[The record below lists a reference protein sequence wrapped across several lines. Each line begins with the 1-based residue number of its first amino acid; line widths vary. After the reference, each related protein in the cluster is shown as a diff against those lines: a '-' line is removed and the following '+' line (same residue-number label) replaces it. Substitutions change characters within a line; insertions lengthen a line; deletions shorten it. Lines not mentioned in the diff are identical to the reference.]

1 MTEKGK
7 TKNEEGKKNALA
19 DDGDRDLIKSDLDS
33 TLVVE
38 AAAGTGKTTELVNRI
53 VRVIES
59 GRAEVTEIVSVTF
72 TEKAAGELKL
82 RLREKLEESRSAAAA
97 GSRERQRLDEAV
109 RRLEEAQISTIH
121 GFCADLLR
129 ERPVEACVD
138 PLFAVLT
145 EPQAARLYDAAFQTW
160 FQEQLSNPPEGIQRS
175 LRRPSFA
182 GFGHSAASNEDS
194 PVERLRNAGW
204 ELIQWRDFEGDWQ
217 RPPFDRERR
226 IDALVQ
232 RLREFAD
239 LSDAPSYQYDAFCL
253 DTRPARQLSEEIARM
268 ENVAARDYSRL
279 EGALVDLCRNRQFR
293 QARKGSGKQYRPGVP
308 REDVNRARDELQA
321 ELTRFESDANADLA
335 ALLREELRGCAKAYE
350 QAKAKAGALDFLD
363 LLLKARNLVRDDAE
377 VRRSFQQRFK
387 RLFVDEFQDTDP
399 LQAEILLLLASDDP
413 TATDWRK
420 VRPIPGKLF
429 IVGDPKQS
437 IYRFRRADVG
447 IYRGVYEMLQ
457 AAAAKPVTLRTSFRA
472 RPNIQRV
479 INAAFT
485 PAMTGNVQAA
495 QAGYVPLEPFRSDS
509 PEQPSVVVLPAP
521 EPYGKQR
528 IANTSVEESLP
539 DAVGA
544 YVDWLINKSGWKVA
558 ERPSHMVESPSYVVS
573 GFSRTAMTERP
584 PVAQGFS
591 RTVAQGFSPAERE
604 RLVPIQA
611 RHICLLF
618 RRFVSFGEDMT
629 RPYVR
634 ALEARGVP
642 HLLVGGRS
650 FHNRGEIETL
660 RAALA
665 AIEWPDDE
673 LSVFATLRGA
683 LFAIGDEELLE
694 YRDKFKAFHPFR
706 IPTMGGDAETAP
718 VAADPVGRDFSRAV
732 DAVAQGFS
740 PALRPIVDALTLLQ
754 RLHRS
759 RNHIPVASTISTL
772 LDATRAHVRFALE
785 HGGEQVLA
793 NVLHVA
799 ELARRYEADG
809 GISFRGFIEELREQ
823 AEDGQAGEAPILEE
837 GSDGVRLMTV
847 HKAKG
852 LEFPVVI
859 LADMTAKIRSTSASR
874 YIDSER
880 GACAIRIAGC
890 SPFDLIQHEPDELAR
905 DEAEGVRLA
914 YVAATRARDLLVV
927 PAVGDEAREGWIDPL
942 NRAIYP
948 PDEARRQQVAAPG
961 CPAFK
966 SKDSVLMRPNGDPA
980 STNTVAPGLH
990 AFGAGHSVVWW
1001 DPRNLDLNAEPPLGI
1016 RRSELIVKDVAQR
1029 TVEAGLADYTA
1040 WRTRTDGAV
1049 ADGALRS
1056 IAAQTVT
1063 QWAKISGGPDADPA
1077 LTLPPVK
1084 IVEVLRDPD
1093 RPTGIRFGVLVHAVL
1108 GTVPLDG
1115 DADVIRRVTELQ
1127 ARTLGCTAEE
1137 VESAAK
1143 VVHTV
1148 LALPIFER
1156 ARKAAQAHRCRRETP
1171 IAWRHGDAL
1180 IEGVIDLAFEEGTRW
1195 TLVDFKTDEEF
1206 RSAAPYQR
1214 QLGLYAL
1221 AVEQACSAPVEAF
1234 LVKI

>member
-1 MTEKGK
+1 MTRVLADHESR
-7 TKNEEGKKNALA
+7 EAISNAL
-19 DDGDRDLIKSDLDS
+19 DDTLI
-33 TLVVE
+33 VE
-38 AAAGTGKTTELVNRI
+38 AAAGTGKTTELVHRI

-59 GRAEVTEIVSVTF
+59 GRADVTGIVSVTF

-82 RLREKLEESRSAAAA
+82 RLREALEESRSAAAA
-97 GSRERQRLDEAV
+97 GSKERQRLDEAV

-129 ERPVEACVD
+129 ERPVEARVD

-145 EPQAARLYDAAFQTW
+145 EAQAGRLYDAAFHTW

-182 GFGHSAASNEDS
+182 GFGPGASNNEDG

-204 ELIQWRDFEGDWQ
+204 ELIQWRDFEGEWQ

-226 IDALVQ
+226 IDAVVQ

-239 LSDAPSYQYDAFCL
+239 LSDGPSYQYDAFCL
-253 DTRPARQLSEEIARM
+253 DTRPARQLSEEIVRM
-268 ENVAARDYSRL
+268 ENVAPRDYSRL

-293 QARKGSGKQYRPGVP
+293 QARKGSGKQYRPGVL
-308 REDVNRARDELQA
+308 REDVTRGRDELQA

-335 ALLREELRGCAKAYE
+335 ALLREELRECGEAYE
-350 QAKAKAGALDFLD
+350 HAKAKAGALDFLD

-399 LQAEILLLLASDDP
+399 LQAEILLLLAADDP
-413 TATDWRK
+413 AVTDWRK

-447 IYRGVYEMLQ
+447 IYRGVYEMLH
-457 AAAAKPVTLRTSFRA
+457 AAGAKPVKLGTSFRA
-472 RPNIQRV
+472 RPNIQRT
-479 INAAFT
+479 INASFA
-485 PAMTGNVQAA
+485 PVMTGDRAASQAD
-495 QAGYVPLEPFRSDS
+495 YVPLEPFRSDS
-509 PEQPSVVVLPAP
+509 PDQPSVIVLPVP

-558 ERPSHMVESPSYVVS
+558 ERHTTMDPPSREDATAGQAPPS
-573 GFSRTAMTERP
+573 
-584 PVAQGFS
+584 
-591 RTVAQGFSPAERE
+591 RE
-604 RLVPIQA
+604 DASAGQTDGRSTMDDRRSTMDDRLVPIQA

-683 LFAIGDEELLE
+683 LFAIGDEELLA
-694 YRDKFKAFHPFR
+694 YRHQFSRFHPFR
-706 IPTMGGDAETAP
+706 IPDE
-718 VAADPVGRDFSRAV
+718 
-732 DAVAQGFS
+732 S
-740 PALRPIVDALTLLQ
+740 PASCAPIVEALSLLQ
-754 RLHRS
+754 RLHRA
-759 RNHIPVASTISTL
+759 RNHVSVASTISTL
-772 LDATRAHVRFALE
+772 LEATRAHVRFALE

-799 ELARRYEADG
+799 ELARRYETDG
-809 GISFRGFIEELREQ
+809 GISFRGFIDELREQ

-859 LADMTAKIRSTSASR
+859 LADMTAKLRTASASR
-874 YIDSER
+874 YIDSDR

-890 SPFDLIQHEPDELAR
+890 SPFDLIQHEPEELAR

-927 PAVGDEAREGWIDPL
+927 PAIGDEEREGWIDPI

-948 PDEARRQQVAAPG
+948 PNEARRQQASAPG

-966 SKDSVLMRPNGDPA
+966 SKDTVWRRPNEDPA
-980 STNTVAPGLH
+980 SATTVAPGLH
-990 AFGAGHSVVWW
+990 AFGESHSVVWW
-1001 DPRNLDLNAEPPLGI
+1001 DPRNLDLKAEPPLGI
-1016 RRSELIVKDVAQR
+1016 RRSELIVKDVAPR
-1029 TVEAGLADYTA
+1029 TVEAGLAEYSA
-1040 WRTRTDGAV
+1040 WRTRTDAAV
-1049 ADGALRS
+1049 AQGSRRT

-1063 QWAKISGGPDADPA
+1063 QWSKIAEAAPSDPG
-1077 LTLPPVK
+1077 LKLPPVK
-1084 IVEVLRDPD
+1084 IIEVPREPD
-1093 RPTGIRFGVLVHAVL
+1093 RPSGIRFGALVHAVL
-1108 GTVPLDG
+1108 ATVPLDG
-1115 DADVIRRVTELQ
+1115 DADVIQRVAELQ
-1127 ARTLGCTAEE
+1127 GRTLGSTDEE

-1143 VVHTV
+1143 VVQSV
-1148 LALPIFER
+1148 LALPILQR
-1156 ARKAAQAHRCRRETP
+1156 ARDAAKTHRCRREAP
-1171 IAWRHGDAL
+1171 IAWRHGETL
-1180 IEGVIDLAFEEGTRW
+1180 IEGVIDLAFEEGKRW

-1206 RSAAPYQR
+1206 RSAASYQR
-1214 QLGLYAL
+1214 QVGLYAL
-1221 AVEQACSAPVEAF
+1221 AVEKALSTAVSAF

>member
-1 MTEKGK
+1 MTEKGSIK
-7 TKNEEGKKNALA
+7 LGLGDHA
-19 DDGDRDLIKSDLDS
+19 DRDLIANDLDA

-38 AAAGTGKTTELVNRI
+38 AAAGTGKTTELVHRI

-82 RLREKLEESRSAAAA
+82 RLREALEESRSAAAPE
-97 GSRERQRLDEAV
+97 SKERHRLDEAV

-129 ERPVEACVD
+129 ERPVEARVD

-160 FQEQLSNPPEGIQRS
+160 FQQQLSNPPEGIQRS
-175 LRRPSFA
+175 LRRPSFT
-182 GFGHSAASNEDS
+182 GFGHGASSNEDG

-232 RLREFAD
+232 QLRDFAE
-239 LSDAPSYQYDAFCL
+239 LSDRPSYQYDPFCL
-253 DTRPARQLSEEIARM
+253 DTRPARQLSEEIERM
-268 ENVAARDYSRL
+268 ENVAPRDYSRL

-293 QARKGSGKQYRPGVP
+293 QARKGSGKQYRP
-308 REDVNRARDELQA
+308 DVLRADVTRARDELQTG
-321 ELTRFESDANADLA
+321 LTRFETDANADLA
-335 ALLREELRGCAKAYE
+335 ALLRDELRGCCDAYE
-350 QAKAKAGALDFLD
+350 KTKANAGALDFLD

-399 LQAEILLLLASDDP
+399 LQAEILLLLAADDP
-413 TATDWRK
+413 TVTDWRK

-447 IYRGVYEMLQ
+447 IYRNVYEMLE
-457 AAAAKPVTLRTSFRA
+457 AAGAKRVTLRTSFRA
-472 RPNIQRV
+472 RPNIQRT
-479 INAAFT
+479 INAAFE
-485 PAMTGNVQAA
+485 PAMTGDVQAA
-495 QAGYVPLEPFRSDS
+495 QASYVPLEPFRSDP
-509 PEQPSVVVLPAP
+509 PEQPSVVVLPVP

-558 ERPSHMVESPSYVVS
+558 ERPLHAKGAEPAPTS
-573 GFSRTAMTERP
+573 
-584 PVAQGFS
+584 
-591 RTVAQGFSPAERE
+591 VAQGFSPAERE

-694 YRDKFKAFHPFR
+694 YRDRFGKFHPFSPVVSEFR
-706 IPTMGGDAETAP
+706 RTVDSETPDCRLSSADCRLSTVDLQHFTP
-718 VAADPVGRDFSRAV
+718 VLS
-732 DAVAQGFS
+732 S
-740 PALRPIVDALTLLQ
+740 LSLLQ
-754 RLHRS
+754 SLHRS
-759 RNHIPVASTISTL
+759 RNHVSVASTISTL
-772 LDATRAHVRFALE
+772 LEATRAHVRFALE

-823 AEDGQAGEAPILEE
+823 AEDGRAGEAPILEE

-859 LADMTAKIRSTSASR
+859 LADMTAKIRSASASR
-874 YIDSER
+874 YIDSAR

-890 SPFDLIQHEPDELAR
+890 SPFDLIQHEPEELAR

-948 PDEARRQQVAAPG
+948 SDETRRQQVAAPG

-966 SKDSVLMRPNGDPA
+966 SKDTVLMRPNGDPA
-980 STNTVAPGLH
+980 GVSTVSPGLH
-990 AFGAGHSVVWW
+990 VFDTPSGPTRLTNPTLPTYSLVWW
-1001 DPRNLDLNAEPPLGI
+1001 DPRDLKLKEEPPLGI

-1040 WRTRTDGAV
+1040 WRARTDAAV
-1049 ADGALRS
+1049 TEGGRRS

-1063 QWAKISGGPDADPA
+1063 QWSKAAEDDAS
-1077 LTLPPVK
+1077 LKLPPVQ
-1084 IVEVLRDPD
+1084 IIEVLRDAD
-1093 RPTGIRFGVLVHAVL
+1093 RPSGIRFGALVHAVL

-1115 DADVIRRVTELQ
+1115 DTDVIRRVTELQ
-1127 ARTLGCTAEE
+1127 ARTLGSTDDEI
-1137 VESAAK
+1137 VSAAK
-1143 VVHTV
+1143 VVKTV
-1148 LALPIFER
+1148 LALPILAR
-1156 ARKAAQAHRCRRETP
+1156 ARKAAKTHHCRREAS
-1171 IAWRHGDAL
+1171 IAWRNGETL
-1180 IEGVIDLAFEEGTRW
+1180 IEGVIDLAFDEGNRW
-1195 TLVDFKTDEEF
+1195 TLIDFKTDEEL

-1214 QLGLYAL
+1214 QVGLYAV
-1221 AVEQACSAPVEAF
+1221 AVEKALSTSVSGF